1 MLFGAGVL
9 LRDILPEATWKP
21 PLNHNSTFLNR
32 YADARERSGLS
43 VGFSLSNAGPSISFI
58 DNAQK
63 DNPPTLISIGT
74 AYFPVSSPVFT
85 LLFSIDFEKE
95 IFESSPLDY
104 LHLGDEITLFNIVSL
119 RSGYFLD
126 TNSPTTSYF
135 TFGGGIHLKFFSFN
149 IARYKRSLL
158 PSWHFDG
165 TISLEF

>member
-1 MLFGAGVL
+1 M
-9 LRDILPEATWKP
+9 
-21 PLNHNSTFLNR
+21 
-32 YADARERSGLS
+32 
-43 VGFSLSNAGPSISFI
+43 GFSLSNAGPSISFI